1 MAAEAVSDVLVIGGG
16 LIGLSIAWHLLRAD
30 HSVRVTVVEREPVR
44 HDGTPGQASPAA
56 AGMLAP
62 LAEANAPGL
71 FVRLGLESLRRYPAF
86 LGELQAESSSFDVH
100 LTGPGMLRIA
110 VTPED
115 WARLRAAAAWQRSS
129 GEDRLELCEL
139 SSDEVRAR
147 EPNVTDR
154 VCGGLLS
161 PAEVQLEPQRLLQA
175 LRTACER
182 QTPRFQWVNGTIAE
196 ITRSG
201 NGNVSGVRTAAGGA
215 LHCGALVVAGGA
227 WSAALGKMLETPLPI
242 APVRGQILSLRPSG
256 SSPVRHTIYHTGSGY
271 VVPRRDNSVVV
282 GATEEPDAEWDA
294 RVTARGLTDMLA
306 VGCALVP
313 ELADASFLSARVGL
327 RPATPD
333 HLPVLGPLPGWHNV
347 YAATGH
353 FRNGVLLTPITGHL
367 LAQTLLR
374 PRQSEPLLDP
384 FLPNRFPTENAAS

>member
-1 MAAEAVSDVLVIGGG
+1 MAAEAVPDILIIGGG

-30 HSVRVTVVEREPVR
+30 RGVRVTVVERETVR

-62 LAEANAPGL
+62 LAEAHAPGP

-86 LGELQAESSSFDVH
+86 LAELQAESGGFDVH

-110 VTPED
+110 ITPED
-115 WARLRAAAAWQRSS
+115 WAHLRAAAAWQRST
-129 GEDRLELCEL
+129 GESQLELCEMT
-139 SSDEVRAR
+139 SEEVRAR

-161 PAEVQLEPQRLLQA
+161 PAEVQLEPQRLLHA
-175 LRTACER
+175 LRRACER
-182 QTPRFQWVNGTIAE
+182 QTPRFQWVNEAIADV
-196 ITRSG
+196 TRSG
-201 NGNVSGVRTAAGGA
+201 SGKVFGVRTAAGKTFP
-215 LHCGALVVAGGA
+215 CGALVVAGGA
-227 WSAALGKMLETPLPI
+227 WSAALGKMLETSLPI
-242 APVRGQILSLRPSG
+242 APVRGQILSLRPPG
-256 SSPVRHTIYHTGSGY
+256 SSPVRHTIYHSGSGY

-282 GATEEPDAEWDA
+282 GATEEPDAGWDA
-294 RVTARGLTDMLA
+294 RVTARGLADVLA

-313 ELADASFLSARVGL
+313 ELADASFLSARVGF
-327 RPATPD
+327 RPAAPD
-333 HLPVLGPLPGWHNV
+333 HLPVLGPLPGWHNA

-367 LAQTLLR
+367 LAQAILH
-374 PRQSEPLLDP
+374 PRQPEPLLAA
-384 FLPNRFPTENAAS
+384 FLPHRFAAENAAA